1 MGLLLRGGRASYL
14 LGGDAAHS
22 FEELQRTSPELAAY
36 CVRENVVFLATHDP
50 RAGELAATEVPT

>member
-1 MGLLLRGGRASYL
+1 MSMLVRGEGRSYL

-22 FEELQRTSPELAAY
+22 PEDLGRKSPEVAEY

-50 RAGELAATEVPT
+50 RAPELAADEGA